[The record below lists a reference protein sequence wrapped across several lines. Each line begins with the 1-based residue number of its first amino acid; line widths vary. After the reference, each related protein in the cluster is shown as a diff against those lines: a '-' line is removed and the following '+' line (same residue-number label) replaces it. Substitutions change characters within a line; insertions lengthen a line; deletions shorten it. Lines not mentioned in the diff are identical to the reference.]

1 VIRAPKPDKEIR
13 MLAMTRRILA
23 GALVLFV
30 AACAQQVPAPTEQ
43 QSMIE
48 ESRIT
53 FDKLITHPD
62 FGELPDFIRR
72 SKAVLIF
79 PSLVKGGVVIG
90 GEGGDG
96 VLIVRDAQR
105 GWSNPAFYTLAA
117 GSLGLQLGGQVS
129 EAVFTVMSDR
139 AVNALI
145 DNQMKFGGDMSL
157 AAGPSGKRMGNS
169 ATTNFGSDVY
179 SFAYTS
185 GLFGGVSFEGAGV
198 LKRDSW
204 NEAYYGKGATPYAI
218 LIERKFTNP
227 NAGTLLSALQPY

>member
-1 VIRAPKPDKEIR
+1 

-23 GALVLFV
+23 GVVVLLV
-30 AACAQQVPAPTEQ
+30 AGCAQSVPAPTEQ

-48 ESRIT
+48 EAKIT
-53 FDKLITHPD
+53 FDTLITHPD

-72 SKAVLIF
+72 SKGILIF

-96 VLIVRDAQR
+96 LLLVRDPQR
-105 GWSNPAFYTLAA
+105 GWSNPAFYTLAS
-117 GSLGLQLGGQVS
+117 GSLGLQLGGQIS
-129 EAVFTVMSDR
+129 EAIFTVMSDR
-139 AVNALI
+139 ALNALI
-145 DNQMKFGGDMSL
+145 DNQMKFGGDMSV

-185 GLFGGVSFEGAGV
+185 GLFAGVSFEGAGV

-204 NEAYYGKGATPYAI
+204 NESYYGKGASPYGI

-227 NAGTLLSALQPY
+227 NAGVLLSALQPY

>member
-1 VIRAPKPDKEIR
+1 

-23 GALVLFV
+23 GVLVLFV
-30 AACAQQVPAPTEQ
+30 AACAQDVPAPTEQ
-43 QSMIE
+43 QVLID

-62 FGELPDFIRR
+62 FGELPDFIKR
-72 SKAVLIF
+72 SKAILIF

-96 VLIVRDAQR
+96 LLMVRDAQR
-105 GWSNPAFYTLAA
+105 GWSNPAFYTLAS
-117 GSLGLQLGGQVS
+117 GSIGLQLGGQVS
-129 EAVFTVMSDR
+129 ETIFTVMSDR

-145 DNQMKFGGDMSL
+145 DNQMKFGGDMSV

-179 SFAYTS
+179 SFAFTS

-218 LIERKFTNP
+218 LIERKFSNP
-227 NAGTLLSALQPY
+227 NAGPLLSALQPY

>member
-1 VIRAPKPDKEIR
+1 

-43 QSMIE
+43 QSKIE
-48 ESRIT
+48 EARIT
-53 FDKLITHPD
+53 FDTLITHPD

-72 SKAVLIF
+72 SKAILIF

-90 GEGGDG
+90 GEGGTG
-96 VLIVRDAQR
+96 VLLVRDAQR
-105 GWSNPAFYTLAA
+105 GWSNPAFYTLAS
-117 GSLGLQLGGQVS
+117 GSIGLQIGGQVS
-129 EAVFTVMSDR
+129 QAIFTVMNDR
-139 AVNALI
+139 ALNALI
-145 DNQMKFGGDMSL
+145 DNQMKFGGNMSV
-157 AAGPSGKRMGNS
+157 AAGPSGKGMGSS

-179 SFAYTS
+179 SFAFTS

-204 NEAYYGKGATPYAI
+204 NEAYYGKGASPYGI